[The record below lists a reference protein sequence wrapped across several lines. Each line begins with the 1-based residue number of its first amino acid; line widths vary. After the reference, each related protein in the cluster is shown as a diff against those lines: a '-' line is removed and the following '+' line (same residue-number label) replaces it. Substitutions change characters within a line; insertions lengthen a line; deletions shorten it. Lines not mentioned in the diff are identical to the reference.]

1 VFHCP
6 GFHRRRFSFRVLSSS
21 TSERH
26 YDMASQLLLGFYNAL
41 LSTST
46 SATFV
51 LFLFLSLVCVSIL
64 IPGRAGRTPH
74 ILMLFLSLQVQ
85 PNEEFNRT
93 PDVLCDTFQTSI
105 TQIKS

>member
-1 VFHCP
+1 
-6 GFHRRRFSFRVLSSS
+6 
-21 TSERH
+21 
-26 YDMASQLLLGFYNAL
+26 MASQFLLGFYNAL

-51 LFLFLSLVCVSIL
+51 LFLFLFLSLVCVSIS

-74 ILMLFLSLQVQ
+74 ILLLFLSLQVQ

-105 TQIKS
+105 AQIKS

>member
-21 TSERH
+21 TSERR
-26 YDMASQLLLGFYNAL
+26 QFLLGFYNAL

-51 LFLFLSLVCVSIL
+51 LFLFLFLSLVCVSIS

-74 ILMLFLSLQVQ
+74 ILLLFLSLQVQ

-105 TQIKS
+105 AQIKS